1 MGLPRKHPL
10 GWGWRGGP
18 AVPHGPGTVQLCA
31 FEGQVIV
38 KGILPVSFCDIYS
51 MSKVLFCHF
60 GLHSSEGKRMRDSE
74 RETERE
80 QARGTK
86 MACHH

>member
-1 MGLPRKHPL
+1 M
-10 GWGWRGGP
+10 
-18 AVPHGPGTVQLCA
+18 
-31 FEGQVIV
+31 IV

-80 QARGTK
+80 SKHEEQRWHVITDPPGRL
-86 MACHH
+86 

>member
-1 MGLPRKHPL
+1 M
-10 GWGWRGGP
+10 
-18 AVPHGPGTVQLCA
+18 
-31 FEGQVIV
+31 IV

-80 QARGTK
+80 SASMRNKDGMSSLILQAGSELLLAWRSWEY
-86 MACHH
+86 A